1 MMTSPATAKD
11 VLGTNIL
18 RAETII
24 LGTSA
29 DKLYGDMNNQ
39 NMAFLKQIQVDILS
53 VQRRRGFAI
62 QLLLEIISE

>member
-39 NMAFLKQIQVDILS
+39 NLAFLKQIQADICECTEKKRICHS
-53 VQRRRGFAI
+53 TAVRNNF
-62 QLLLEIISE
+62 